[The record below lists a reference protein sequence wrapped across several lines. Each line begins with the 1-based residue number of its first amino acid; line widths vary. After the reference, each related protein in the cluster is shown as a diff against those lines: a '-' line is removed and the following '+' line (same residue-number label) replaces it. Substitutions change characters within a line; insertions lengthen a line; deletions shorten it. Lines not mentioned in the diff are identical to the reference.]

1 MRLRRAVL
9 QAPAESSVPPRLPL
23 YKGYPPLTLLES
35 TLLQVL
41 IPLHFISFRINTY
54 TKPGGGCPSQDAKVS
69 QPVTPPTW
77 PHHAHGCARRVH
89 PGPAAIPVF
98 PYSFLPN
105 WEPSTLSLI
114 SEHCL
119 ATPILLLST
128 GCQLSAVS
136 SPASPFP
143 VHPELRRATLLPR
156 VQARGASLPQIAE
169 NRASLSP
176 AAATLTDSVMHKSFV
191 CHSYKKHRGGGR
203 AWWDSQSRLSL
214 PPFPRATDHGSR
226 ITDHGSPATPPLVPK
241 YRCAA
246 TRKVPES
253 HLLSLGGTSGNIS
266 APPGV

>member
-1 MRLRRAVL
+1 VRNPYYR
-9 QAPAESSVPPRLPL
+9 
-23 YKGYPPLTLLES
+23 
-35 TLLQVL
+35 
-41 IPLHFISFRINTY
+41 
-54 TKPGGGCPSQDAKVS
+54 
-69 QPVTPPTW
+69 
-77 PHHAHGCARRVH
+77 
-89 PGPAAIPVF
+89 
-98 PYSFLPN
+98 YSFLPN

-214 PPFPRATDHGSR
+214 PPFPRAR
-226 ITDHGSPATPPLVPK
+226 ITGHESQIMAHRPRPRWSPSTVAPQPAKCQNHTCYRLAAPRETSPLLPVSNS
-241 YRCAA
+241 RE
-246 TRKVPES
+246 R
-253 HLLSLGGTSGNIS
+253 TSGGAS
-266 APPGV
+266 AGCQARSQGDPKTLRQDRSSKKAWVQRSKLSFITWT